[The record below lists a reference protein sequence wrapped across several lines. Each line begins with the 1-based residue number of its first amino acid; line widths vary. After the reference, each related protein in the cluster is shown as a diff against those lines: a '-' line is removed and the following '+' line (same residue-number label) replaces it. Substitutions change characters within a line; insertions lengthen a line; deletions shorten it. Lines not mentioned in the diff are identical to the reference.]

1 MTEDTIVRERNH
13 KFLGAREEEG
23 KHETREKFSED
34 DVQRLW

>member
-1 MTEDTIVRERNH
+1 MTEDTIVREWNH
-13 KFLGAREEEG
+13 KFLGAREEG